1 MDWHQL
7 LNKARLGGRS
17 AKDESGRTAFLRD
30 HDKIIFSG
38 AFRRL
43 ARKTQVHPLATND
56 HVHNRLPHSLE
67 VSCVGRTLGIRVG
80 ERLQQRQLLPDT
92 VSATDFGDIVQS
104 ACLAHDPWRC
114 VRPAGPC

>member
-38 AFRRL
+38 A
-43 ARKTQVHPLATND
+43 
-56 HVHNRLPHSLE
+56 
-67 VSCVGRTLGIRVG
+67 
-80 ERLQQRQLLPDT
+80 
-92 VSATDFGDIVQS
+92 
-104 ACLAHDPWRC
+104 
-114 VRPAGPC
+114 PAGPTTMFITA